1 MNKFLLTTAVAAVL
15 ALTACKGT
23 NEKRG
28 DEHLEKGQYRNAI
41 NSYLAAK
48 KAGSVSDEFYDNF
61 ATALIRAAETEA
73 KKNTYS
79 DMISGYFEKVNQIM
93 GDVKKEDVIRDY
105 ARTAANIGKAQV
117 APEGTDFATV
127 VNGFAA
133 IDSAMSA
140 AKRVGADAEI
150 KVIRTEA
157 ENAYVAA
164 NIQSAKD
171 EEDPVVSE
179 YQLLKLAEVAPNN
192 ATVKEALNK
201 SRKGTRGYF
210 LIFGEN
216 IGEKPSGR
224 IDKWGYVMA
233 FPTIKMAPGSLT
245 TELQVWASTGNNTEF
260 DASKVKV
267 VSTDGREAFAKGG
280 NGWCEAEVVVG
291 KKGQE
296 RVEKKKQNHK
306 GKGKLLN
313 EFQCSANIS
322 FSYDKDFVPDYI
334 EYKDEFG
341 IGRKYLGQ

>member
-41 NSYLAAK
+41 NSYLNAK

-73 KKNTYS
+73 KKNVNS
-79 DMISGYFEKVNQIM
+79 DMISGYFEKVNQIK
-93 GDVKKEDVIRDY
+93 DSIKNEEVIKDY
-105 ARTAANIGKAQV
+105 ARTVATIGKSQAT
-117 APEGTDFATV
+117 PEGTDFATM

-140 AKRVGADAEI
+140 AKRVGAEAEI
-150 KVIRTEA
+150 KAIRLEA
-157 ENAYVAA
+157 EKAVVAA
-164 NIQSAKD
+164 NLSEAVG

-179 YQLLKLAEVAPNN
+179 YMILKLAEVAPEN
-192 ATVKEALNK
+192 ADVKAALNK

-233 FPTIKMAPGSLT
+233 MPTIKMSATGLSG
-245 TELQVWASTGNNTEF
+245 ELQVWASTGNNTEW
-260 DASKVKV
+260 DANKLKL
-267 VSTDGREAFAKGG
+267 VSTDGQEVLAKAGS
-280 NGWCEAEVVVG
+280 GWCEAEVVVG

-296 RVEKKKQNHK
+296 RVEKKQQKNK

-313 EFQCSANIS
+313 EFQCSASIS
-322 FSYDKDFVPDYI
+322 FTFAKGFVPDYI
-334 EYKDEFG
+334 EYKDEYG
-341 IGRKYLGQ
+341 IGRKFLGQ